1 MIYLPIDVDQPLFIF
16 YN

>member
-1 MIYLPIDVDQPLFIF
+1 MINLPIDVDQPLFIF

>member
-1 MIYLPIDVDQPLFIF
+1 VINLPIDVDQPLFIF